1 MTQQLFP
8 VFAVPPLP
16 AATERAKPV
25 SGTSW
30 QFDFEAGEFVVD
42 GSGHLVEVDGE
53 TAWAQWC
60 IKAALTE
67 RLTYAIYGPNF
78 GAEIDRVHHSPNAE
92 TARAEAERA
101 LTEALLADDAGRTA
115 QLSGFVFVQAGDEL
129 RVECDVTPAVGET
142 RRISVSI

>member
-8 VFAVPPLP
+8 VFVVPPLP
-16 AATERAKPV
+16 VSTDRAKPV
-25 SGTSW
+25 YGTSW
-30 QFDFEAGEFVVD
+30 EFDFERGEFVLD
-42 GSGHLVEVDGE
+42 GAGRFVAVDGE
-53 TAWAQWC
+53 IAWAQWC
-60 IKAALTE
+60 VKAVLTE

-78 GAEIDRVHHSPNAE
+78 GAEIDRVHQSPNAE

-101 LTEALLADDAGRTA
+101 ITEALLADPAGRTA
-115 QLSGFVFVQAGDEL
+115 AVSGFVFTQDRDEL